1 MVDTRSLLE
10 GFLGGGSRGGGIGSL
25 GGGSSGG
32 GIGSLGGDDRGGGGG
47 GLFGGS
53 GGGIGSLGGG
63 GGGSL
68 RDVLGGL
75 FGGSGGGIGSLGG
88 GSSGGGGIFG
98 GPIGSLGGEDRGGG
112 GLFGGGG
119 IGSLGREG
127 TVQPP
132 SQEDDR
138 GGGGLFGGGIG
149 SPGTGGMGGGGFG
162 GGLGGMLG
170 GGLGGGLGSMAA
182 GGILGSLL
190 GGGRRRSGGGSLM
203 QMGGMAV
210 LGTLAYRAWQKFQES
225 QGVPESARAGAGTA
239 PSAPPSSG
247 PWAGATAAPAGA
259 PVGAQGSVPDPKEF
273 AQDEVPAADGQPFGL
288 SIIKAMISAA
298 KADGHMDNDE
308 RNRIFDE
315 VEKLGLDAEAK
326 GFVFQA
332 MDAPTDPGAVA
343 ALART
348 DAQKA
353 EIYLVSRMVAEPD
366 TAAERAYLDALAHR
380 LGLAAGLRQSLDA
393 QAAEAHELVESGAL
407 QAPQQGGATPQL

>member
-25 GGGSSGG
+25 GGGSSG
-32 GIGSLGGDDRGGGGG
+32 S
-47 GLFGGS
+47 S
-53 GGGIGSLGGG
+53 GGGIGSLGGGG

-88 GSSGGGGIFG
+88 EGRGGGGLFGGGGIGSLGGGESRGGGIFG
-98 GPIGSLGGEDRGGG
+98 GPIGSLGDGERGGG

-170 GGLGGGLGSMAA
+170 GGLGTAAA
-182 GGILGSLL
+182 GGLLGSLL

-210 LGTLAYRAWQKFQES
+210 LGTLAYRAWKQFQES
-225 QGVPESARAGAGTA
+225 QGVPEAARGGAAA

-247 PWAGATAAPAGA
+247 PWAGSATNPGGA
-259 PVGAQGSVPDPKEF
+259 PVGAKGSVPDPKEF
-273 AQDEVPAADGQPFGL
+273 AQEEMAAADGQPFGL
-288 SIIKAMISAA
+288 SVIKAMVSAA

-308 RNRIFDE
+308 RERIFGE

-326 GFVFQA
+326 SFVFQA
-332 MDAPTDPGAVA
+332 MDAPTDPVAIA

-353 EIYLVSRMVAEPD
+353 ELYMASRLVAEPD

-393 QAAEAHELVESGAL
+393 QAAEAHQLVESGAL
-407 QAPQQGGATPQL
+407 EQPQQGGATPQV